1 MFSSHVLGVL
11 FALTSALVW
20 GSGDFSGGLATR
32 RGNQFHVLMVSTFS
46 GILLLL
52 LCAAAWG
59 ESLPGPRSTMWA
71 ALSGVAGALG
81 LASLYRG
88 LALGYAASVAPV
100 AAVVSAA
107 LPVLFSVA
115 TEGVPAPARLA
126 GLALA
131 LLGIWLVSATAGDA
145 SQGAGGIGLAL
156 LAGLGFGGF
165 FILLGQVEPGMLFSP
180 LVVARGVSFS
190 VALLLLWGR
199 RLPLPSLPRNPI
211 AIVAGMLDAGG
222 NVFYLLARQHT
233 RLDVAAVLSSLYP
246 VTTVLLAALVLKE
259 RVSPLQW
266 LGAAVC
272 LGAVVLIAL

>member
-1 MFSSHVLGVL
+1 VI

-20 GSGDFSGGLATR
+20 GSGDFGGGLATR
-32 RGNQFHVLMVSTFS
+32 RGNQFQVLVLSTFS
-46 GILLLL
+46 GIVLLL

-59 ESLPGPRSTMWA
+59 ESLPGLRSAMWA
-71 ALSGVAGALG
+71 ALAGVAGTLG

-88 LALGYAASVAPV
+88 LSLGYAASVAPV

-107 LPVLFSVA
+107 LPVVFSIV
-115 TEGVPAPARLA
+115 TEGVPAPTRLA

-131 LLGIWLVSATAGDA
+131 LLGIWLVSATSG
-145 SQGAGGIGLAL
+145 GAGLGAQGVGLAL

-165 FILLGQVEPGMLFSP
+165 FILIGQVEPGALFSP
-180 LVVARGVSFS
+180 LVVARGVSLS
-190 VALLLLWGR
+190 MALLLLWGR
-199 RLPLPSLPRNPI
+199 RQSLPSIPRSPI
-211 AIVAGMLDAGG
+211 ALLAGMLDAGG

-233 RLDVAAVLSSLYP
+233 RLDIAAVLSSLYP
-246 VTTVLLAALVLKE
+246 VTTVLLASLVLKE

-272 LGAVVLIAL
+272 LAAVVLIAL